1 MSDDAYIAIGPA
13 VLWLAE
19 GKAIDWRLLP
29 LLRAVARTGSLNR
42 AVAAQGLSYRHA
54 WGLIG
59 KMERTLGRSL
69 VVMNRGRGARLSPFS
84 LKLLEADDTAKQ
96 VIERELAATVRALGR
111 ATPLTL
117 DPPRGAP
124 LLIHASHDFAL
135 AALRD
140 LVAESGAAG
149 VELHFRGS
157 LESLASLARGECDI
171 AGFHVPEASTDR
183 SAFEPYRP
191 LLRMRGLRLVRFV
204 GRRQGLIVPRGNP
217 KRLLSL
223 ADLAARGA
231 RFVNRQPESG
241 TRLAFD
247 RLLDAAG
254 LRPSQIGG
262 YQSEEFTHAAVAAT
276 VASGMADAGF
286 GIEAAARQH
295 GLDFVP
301 LADERYFLA
310 ARAATLAR
318 PSVRVLLDV
327 LRGSA
332 MRKWLDTHPGY
343 DAAGIGSLIAPRD
356 ALRDS
361 HGLE

>member
-1 MSDDAYIAIGPA
+1 MPNDAYMAIGPA
-13 VLWLAE
+13 VRWLAE
-19 GKAIDWRLLP
+19 GRAIDSRLLP
-29 LLRAVARTGSLNR
+29 LLRAVAKTGSLNR
-42 AVAAQGLSYRHA
+42 AVAALGLSYRHA

-84 LKLLEADDTAKQ
+84 LKLLEADDTATR
-96 VIERELAATVRALGR
+96 VIGRELAATVRALGR

-117 DPPRGAP
+117 DAPRGMP

-140 LVAESGAAG
+140 LVAESGAVE

-157 LESLASLARGECDI
+157 LECLASLARGACDV
-171 AGFHVPEASTDR
+171 AGFHMPEAPTDR

-191 LLRMRGLRLVRFV
+191 LLRMRGLRLMRFV

-223 ADLAARGA
+223 AELATKGA

-241 TRLAFD
+241 TRLALD
-247 RLLDAAG
+247 RLLEAAG
-254 LRPSQIGG
+254 LRPSQISG
-262 YQSEEFTHAAVAAT
+262 YRNEEFTHAAVAAT

-286 GIEAAARQH
+286 GIEAAAHQH

-301 LADERYFLA
+301 LAEERYFLA
-310 ARAATLAR
+310 ARAAMLAR
-318 PSVRVLLDV
+318 PSVRALLDV

-332 MRKWLDTHPGY
+332 MRRWLDTHPGY
-343 DAAGIGSLIAPRD
+343 DAAGIGNVIAPRD
-356 ALRDS
+356 ALRQPG
-361 HGLE
+361 GLE

>member
-1 MSDDAYIAIGPA
+1 MPTYAYSAISPA
-13 VLWLAE
+13 VLWRAE
-19 GKAIDWRLLP
+19 GRSIDSRLLP
-29 LLRAVARTGSLNR
+29 LLRAVAMTGSLNK
-42 AVAAQGLSYRHA
+42 AVATQGLSYRHA

-69 VVMNRGRGARLSPFS
+69 VVMQRGRGARLSPFS
-84 LKLLEADDTAKQ
+84 LKLLEADDTAAR

-117 DPPRGAP
+117 DAPRAMP

-140 LVAESGAAG
+140 LVAESGTAE

-157 LESLASLARGECDI
+157 LECLASLARRECDV

-183 SAFEPYRP
+183 SAFEPFRP
-191 LLRMRGLRLVRFV
+191 LLRTRGLRLLRFV
-204 GRRQGLIVPRGNP
+204 DRRQGLIVPRGNP
-217 KRLLSL
+217 KQLLSL
-223 ADLAARGA
+223 ADLAAKGA
-231 RFVNRQPESG
+231 RFINRQPESG

-247 RLLDAAG
+247 RQLDAAG
-254 LRPSQIGG
+254 LRPSEIRG

-295 GLDFVP
+295 HLDFVP
-301 LADERYFLA
+301 LANERYFLA
-310 ARAATLAR
+310 ARQATLAR
-318 PSVRVLLDV
+318 PAARALLAAIKSPAFEKRIQA
-327 LRGSA
+327 L
-332 MRKWLDTHPGY
+332 PGY
-343 DAAGIGSLIAPRD
+343 AVPGIGEVIRVREAIPT
-356 ALRDS
+356 A
-361 HGLE
+361 

>member
-1 MSDDAYIAIGPA
+1 MPDNAYAPIGPA

-19 GKAIDWRLLP
+19 GRSIDSRLLP

-59 KMERTLGRSL
+59 KTERTLGRSL
-69 VVMNRGRGARLSPFS
+69 VVMQRGRGARLSPFS
-84 LKLLEADDTAKQ
+84 LKLLEADDTATR

-117 DPPRGAP
+117 DAPRGMP

-140 LVAESGAAG
+140 LVAESGAAE

-157 LESLASLARGECDI
+157 LECLASLARGECDV
-171 AGFHVPEASTDR
+171 AGFHVPAAATGR
-183 SAFEPYRP
+183 SAFGPYRP
-191 LLRMRGLRLVRFV
+191 LLRTRGLRLMRFV
-204 GRRQGLIVPRGNP
+204 DRRQGLIVSRGNP

-223 ADLAARGA
+223 ADLAAKGA
-231 RFVNRQPESG
+231 RFINRQPESG

-254 LRPSQIGG
+254 LRASEIRG
-262 YQSEEFTHAAVAAT
+262 YRSEEFTHAAVAAT

-295 GLDFVP
+295 HLDFVP
-301 LADERYFLA
+301 LANERYFLA
-310 ARAATLAR
+310 ARQATLAR
-318 PSVRVLLDV
+318 PAARALLAAIK
-327 LRGSA
+327 SA
-332 MRKWLDTHPGY
+332 AFEMRIQALPGY
-343 DAAGIGSLIAPRD
+343 AAPGIGEVIRVREAIPMV
-356 ALRDS
+356 
-361 HGLE
+361 

>member
-1 MSDDAYIAIGPA
+1 MSKTAYSAIVPA
-13 VLWLAE
+13 VHWLAE
-19 GKAIDWRLLP
+19 GKAIDARLLP

-84 LKLLEADDTAKQ
+84 LKLLEAEDTATR

-117 DPPRGAP
+117 DAPRGMP

-140 LVAESGAAG
+140 LTAESGAAE

-157 LESLASLARGECDI
+157 LECLASLARGECDI
-171 AGFHVPEASTDR
+171 AGFHVPDASTDR

-191 LLRMRGLRLVRFV
+191 LLRARGLRLLRFV
-204 GRRQGLIVPRGNP
+204 DRRQGLIVPRGNP

-247 RLLDAAG
+247 RLLHAAG
-254 LRPSQIGG
+254 LRPSQIKG

-286 GIEAAARQH
+286 GIEAAAHQH

-301 LADERYFLA
+301 LATERYFLA
-310 ARAATLAR
+310 ARQATLAR
-318 PSVRVLLDV
+318 PAVRALLAAITGPAFAKRTQALPGYSLRAIGEVVRVREV
-327 LRGSA
+327 I
-332 MRKWLDTHPGY
+332 P
-343 DAAGIGSLIAPRD
+343 AA
-356 ALRDS
+356 
-361 HGLE
+361 

>member
-1 MSDDAYIAIGPA
+1 MPPDAYAAISPA
-13 VLWLAE
+13 VLWRAE
-19 GKAIDWRLLP
+19 GRSIDSRLLP
-29 LLRAVARTGSLNR
+29 LLRAVAMTGSLNK
-42 AVAAQGLSYRHA
+42 AVATQGLSYRHA

-69 VVMNRGRGARLSPFS
+69 VVMQRGRGARLSPFS
-84 LKLLEADDTAKQ
+84 LKLLEADDTAAR
-96 VIERELAATVRALGR
+96 VMERELAATVRALGR

-117 DPPRGAP
+117 DAPRGMP

-140 LVAESGAAG
+140 LIAESGAAEM
-149 VELHFRGS
+149 ELHFRGS
-157 LESLASLARGECDI
+157 LECLASLARGECDV
-171 AGFHVPEASTDR
+171 AGFHVPEATTDH

-191 LLRMRGLRLVRFV
+191 LLRTRGLRLLRFV

-223 ADLAARGA
+223 ADLAAKGT
-231 RFVNRQPESG
+231 RFINRQPESG

-247 RLLDAAG
+247 RQLDAAG
-254 LRPSQIGG
+254 LRPSEIRG

-295 GLDFVP
+295 HLDFVP
-301 LADERYFLA
+301 LATERYFLA
-310 ARAATLAR
+310 ARQTTLAR
-318 PSVRVLLDV
+318 PAVRALVAAIK
-327 LRGSA
+327 SA
-332 MRKWLDTHPGY
+332 AFEKRIRTFPGY
-343 DAAGIGSLIAPRD
+343 GTTGIGEIIQVRD
-356 ALRDS
+356 AIQAA
-361 HGLE
+361 

>member
-1 MSDDAYIAIGPA
+1 MPQVAYSAISPA

-19 GKAIDWRLLP
+19 GRSIDSRLLP
-29 LLRAVARTGSLNR
+29 LLRAVAKTGSLNR
-42 AVAAQGLSYRHA
+42 AVATQGLSYRHA

-69 VVMNRGRGARLSPFS
+69 VLMQRGRGARLSPFS
-84 LKLLEADDTAKQ
+84 LKLLEADDTAAR

-117 DPPRGAP
+117 DAPRGMP

-140 LVAESGAAG
+140 LVAESGAAE

-157 LESLASLARGECDI
+157 LECLASLARGECDF

-191 LLRMRGLRLVRFV
+191 LLRTRGLRLLRFV
-204 GRRQGLIVPRGNP
+204 ERRQGLIVPRGNP

-223 ADLAARGA
+223 ADLAAKGA
-231 RFVNRQPESG
+231 RVINRQPESG

-254 LRPSQIGG
+254 LKSSQIRG

-295 GLDFVP
+295 HLDFVP
-301 LADERYFLA
+301 LASERYFLA
-310 ARAATLAR
+310 ARQTTLAR
-318 PSVRVLLDV
+318 PAAHALIAAIK
-327 LRGSA
+327 SA
-332 MRKWLDTHPGY
+332 AFGKLIRPFPGY
-343 DAAGIGSLIAPRD
+343 GTTGIGDIIQVRD
-356 ALRDS
+356 AIQAA
-361 HGLE
+361 

>member
-1 MSDDAYIAIGPA
+1 MPNDAYAAIGPA
-13 VLWLAE
+13 VRWLAE
-19 GKAIDWRLLP
+19 GRSIDSRLLP
-29 LLRAVARTGSLNR
+29 LLRAVAKTGSLNR
-42 AVAAQGLSYRHA
+42 AVASQGLSYRHA

-69 VVMNRGRGARLSPFS
+69 VVMQRGRGAKLSPFS
-84 LKLLEADDTAKQ
+84 LKLLEADDTATR

-117 DPPRGAP
+117 DAPRGMP

-140 LVAESGAAG
+140 LVAESGAAE

-157 LESLASLARGECDI
+157 LECLASLARGECDV
-171 AGFHVPEASTDR
+171 AGFHVPDASTGR

-191 LLRMRGLRLVRFV
+191 LLRSRGLRLVHFV
-204 GRRQGLIVPRGNP
+204 DRRQGLIVSRGNP
-217 KRLLSL
+217 KRLFSL

-231 RFVNRQPESG
+231 RFINRQPESG

-254 LRPSQIGG
+254 LRPTEISG

-295 GLDFVP
+295 HLDFVP
-301 LADERYFLA
+301 LANERYFLA
-310 ARAATLAR
+310 ARQATLAR
-318 PSVRVLLDV
+318 PAARALLAAIKSPAFEK
-327 LRGSA
+327 RIRA
-332 MRKWLDTHPGY
+332 FQGY
-343 DAAGIGSLIAPRD
+343 ETTGIGDITQVRD
-356 ALRDS
+356 AIQVA
-361 HGLE
+361 

>member
-1 MSDDAYIAIGPA
+1 MPNGAYAAIGPA

-19 GKAIDWRLLP
+19 GKSIDSRLLP

-69 VVMNRGRGARLSPFS
+69 VVMQRGRGARLSPFS
-84 LKLLEADDTAKQ
+84 LKLLEADDTATR

-117 DPPRGAP
+117 DARRGFP

-140 LVAESGAAG
+140 LVAESGAAE

-157 LESLASLARGECDI
+157 LECLASLARGECDV
-171 AGFHVPEASTDR
+171 AGFHVPDASTGR

-191 LLRMRGLRLVRFV
+191 LLRSRGLRLVRFV
-204 GRRQGLIVPRGNP
+204 DRRQGLIVSRGNP

-231 RFVNRQPESG
+231 RFINRQPESG

-254 LRPSQIGG
+254 LRPSEIRG

-295 GLDFVP
+295 HLDFVP
-301 LADERYFLA
+301 LANERYFLA
-310 ARAATLAR
+310 VRHATLAR
-318 PSVRVLLDV
+318 PATRALLAAIKSPAFEKRIQA
-327 LRGSA
+327 L
-332 MRKWLDTHPGY
+332 PGY
-343 DAAGIGSLIAPRD
+343 AVPGIGEVIRVREAIPT
-356 ALRDS
+356 A
-361 HGLE
+361 

>member
-1 MSDDAYIAIGPA
+1 MPDDAYSPISPA

-19 GKAIDWRLLP
+19 GRSIDSRLLP
-29 LLRAVARTGSLNR
+29 LLRAVAKTGSLNR

-69 VVMNRGRGARLSPFS
+69 VQMQRGRGARLSPFS
-84 LKLLEADDTAKQ
+84 LKLLEADDTAAR

-117 DPPRGAP
+117 DAP
-124 LLIHASHDFAL
+124 LGRPLMVHASHDFAL

-140 LVAESGAAG
+140 LIAESGAAE

-157 LESLASLARGECDI
+157 LECLASLARGECDV
-171 AGFHVPEASTDR
+171 AGFHMPDASTDS
-183 SAFEPYRP
+183 SAFAPYRP
-191 LLRMRGLRLVRFV
+191 LLRTRGLRLLRFV
-204 GRRQGLIVPRGNP
+204 DRRQGLIVPRGNP

-223 ADLAARGA
+223 ADLAATDA
-231 RFVNRQPESG
+231 RFINRQPDSG

-254 LRPSQIGG
+254 LRPAEIKG
-262 YQSEEFTHAAVAAT
+262 YPSEEFTHAAVAAT

-295 GLDFVP
+295 HLDFVP
-301 LADERYFLA
+301 LANERYLLA
-310 ARAATLAR
+310 ARQATLAR
-318 PSVRVLLDV
+318 PAARALLAAIKSPAFEKQIQA
-327 LRGSA
+327 LA
-332 MRKWLDTHPGY
+332 GY
-343 DAAGIGSLIAPRD
+343 AAPRIGEVIRVRE
-356 ALRDS
+356 AIPTA
-361 HGLE
+361 